1 MMALDALCDA
11 VPPEMVL
18 TITKETA
25 KEAWDA
31 IVTMRVSD
39 DRVKK
44 VTTQELRQKFDV
56 ATFDDGESVED
67 YALRMSSMAV
77 HLAMLGE
84 EVKDDETIAKMI
96 RSLPPRFKKITIVIK
111 TLLDVLTM
119 SVADLTGRLKE
130 VEEAFEEALTL
141 LQQDRK
147 LYLTEEEWDTR
158 RKKYEAENHSGSG
171 ARGGG
176 AVKGHGYG

>member
-44 VTTQELRQKFDV
+44 VTTQELR
-56 ATFDDGESVED
+56 
-67 YALRMSSMAV
+67 
-77 HLAMLGE
+77 
-84 EVKDDETIAKMI
+84 
-96 RSLPPRFKKITIVIK
+96 
-111 TLLDVLTM
+111 
-119 SVADLTGRLKE
+119 
-130 VEEAFEEALTL
+130 
-141 LQQDRK
+141 
-147 LYLTEEEWDTR
+147 
-158 RKKYEAENHSGSG
+158 
-171 ARGGG
+171 
-176 AVKGHGYG
+176 